1 MPTYQELINTS
12 EYESNH
18 KIILKVA
25 ENFPHDQYK
34 IRSRLEGRFSANQVF
49 YWGRKIASNT
59 ASL

>member
-18 KIILKVA
+18 KIILKVT
-25 ENFPHDQYK
+25 ENLRHNKYEM
-34 IRSRLEGRFSANQVF
+34 RGGLEGCFSANQVF
-49 YWGRKIASNT
+49 HWGRKIASNT